1 MALFGFMGVGKT
13 AVGRTLSE
21 RTGLEYVDL
30 DSEITRRKGKT
41 IPRIF
46 EEEGEAGFRAVEM
59 EVTREVAGRNG
70 QVISCGGGTVLDPE
84 NVASLKRNSVMVLLT
99 AEPRVILERVEEE
112 GDVRPLLMVDDK
124 LGKIEHLLNA
134 RLPRYLEVA
143 DLILDTSEMTPEEA
157 AVEIIS
163 QIGDVD
169 SA

>member
-30 DSEITRRKGKT
+30 DSEIAKRKGKT

-84 NVASLKRNSVMVLLT
+84 NVASLRRSSVMVLLT
-99 AEPRVILERVEEE
+99 AEPRVILERVGEE
-112 GDVRPLLMVDDK
+112 GDLRPLLMVEDK

-163 QIGDVD
+163 QIGDID

>member
-30 DSEITRRKGKT
+30 DSERAIRKGKT

-84 NVASLKRNSVMVLLT
+84 NVTSLRRSSVMVLLT
-99 AEPRVILERVEEE
+99 AEPRIILERVEEE
-112 GDVRPLLMVDDK
+112 GDVRPLLMVEDK
-124 LGKIEHLLNA
+124 LGRIEQLLKA

-143 DLILDTSEMTPEEA
+143 DLMLDTSEMTPEEA

-163 QIGDVD
+163 QLGDVD
-169 SA
+169 PA